1 MGRGRWR
8 RVEWGDFP
16 EYLVGF
22 LQEYQNCPHHR
33 TFHQPLDI
41 PFLIMISSDACSI
54 RNTRS
59 LIFFVAISVRFIYLV
74 AGIPIFKRRGR
85 RARLES
91 IKKEGWQLFTKDT
104 VGGETALAPA
114 KPEANQ
120 KAWQSRSY
128 RSPSSHRLC
137 HRVKRACP
145 FLML

>member
-1 MGRGRWR
+1 M
-8 RVEWGDFP
+8 
-16 EYLVGF
+16 
-22 LQEYQNCPHHR
+22 N
-33 TFHQPLDI
+33 
-41 PFLIMISSDACSI
+41 SSDACSI

-74 AGIPIFKRRGR
+74 AGIRIFKRRGR
-85 RARLES
+85 RARLELK
-91 IKKEGWQLFTKDT
+91 KKEGWQLFTKDT

-114 KPEANQ
+114 KPEANS

-128 RSPSSHRLC
+128 QHLSPSSHRLC